1 MIVIYS
7 IVLDDGFMELQQ
19 LRYVLAVVETRN
31 FTRAARQCYVVQSAL
46 SHQVAKLEQELGV
59 SLFARTSR
67 RVEPTA
73 AGEAFLPWA
82 RACLH
87 AAEQASA
94 SAKSAAG
101 VVSGPLR
108 VGLIPT
114 ATAIEIPMLLG
125 RIRDAYP
132 EVSVQLRVGSSDDL
146 IEGVREGAFDL
157 AVVGLADEI
166 QPAGVAHR
174 VLKREALVA
183 AVPDGHRLASR
194 KTVTLVELA
203 DEPFVDFPAGGPGR
217 VQSDRAFEAAG
228 LTRQV
233 TYEASSPQL
242 IGDIVSGGLAVA
254 LLPSSFAPSS
264 DARTLKVRGGPHR
277 TEYLVWSDFAP
288 SAAAAAVLDLID

>member
-1 MIVIYS
+1 
-7 IVLDDGFMELQQ
+7 MELQQ
-19 LRYVLAVVETRN
+19 LRYVVAVADTRN
-31 FTRAARQCYVVQSAL
+31 FTRAARQCFVVQSAL

-87 AAEQASA
+87 AAEQAA
-94 SAKSAAG
+94 AAAKGAAG

-114 ATAIEIPMLLG
+114 ATAINIPGLLG

-132 EVSVQLRVGSSDDL
+132 EVSVQLRIGSSDDL
-146 IEGVREGAFDL
+146 IEGIRNRQFDL
-157 AVVGLADEI
+157 AVVGLADDI
-166 QPAGVAHR
+166 RPTGVAHR
-174 VLKREALVA
+174 ALKREALL
-183 AVPDGHRLASR
+183 AVVPEDHRLAGR
-194 KTVTLVELA
+194 KIVALTELA

-217 VQSDRAFEAAG
+217 VQSDLAFEAAE

-233 TYEASSPQL
+233 AYEASSPQL
-242 IGDIVSGGLAVA
+242 IGSIVRAGLAVA
-254 LLPSSFAPSS
+254 LLPGSFAPS
-264 DARTLKVRGGPHR
+264 DGVRTLRVRSGPHR

-288 SAAAAAVLDLID
+288 TAAATAVLELIDSR